1 VTDAADTATVARLR
15 KRIKKLKR
23 KLKHYRKL
31 EAAKAPPISELLTA
45 EIPAIPAA
53 AGRRGRKP

>member
-15 KRIKKLKR
+15 KRIRKLKR

-31 EAAKAPPISELLTA
+31 EAAKAPPISELDREQHDLG
-45 EIPAIPAA
+45 E
-53 AGRRGRKP
+53 GRQI